1 MPGGSRS
8 LPVRPSLRFLKLE
21 AKRRLAAGEFTTLHD
36 AQAAIAREHGL
47 PSWAG
52 LKQAC
57 AQRPEPE
64 SHALDQLHWV
74 ISRFSAADA
83 PGWTAPDE
91 DELRQHFDDRFL
103 AVLPAGALVEGAS
116 KMASDLR
123 AELVVISQGP
133 LEAQVQLA
141 GLRYFAVAD
150 ATPPHRLIGLQ
161 GFPVGDRI
169 TNPLV
174 KAPPPARTLGE
185 LPGEMAGEMASGVV
199 GLAEEACVELGLPAL
214 VLAGG
219 EPGRAP
225 WVVAIGHAN
234 LGHAN
239 LGHANLGHANLGH
252 ANLGHANLGHANL
265 GDANLGGANLGGAN
279 LGGANLGGAN
289 LGGANLG
296 GTNAD
301 QAEPLEVGHRFA
313 VPGVTALVTATAVL
327 RLVAE
332 GRVGLDAP
340 ANDHLRAVRL
350 ADNSVT
356 VRELLSHTGGVD
368 NPTPLFGDS
377 IPDLATLMGPVISC
391 GGSRGTVQPS
401 NGGYA
406 VLGQLIADVTGLPY
420 DRAATPPGPRPARD
434 AGLTL
439 PRPPGRHRSRRG
451 HRLHRDRGRRLR
463 AVPAPGRHGAGHR
476 RALVHRSRP
485 GTAGHRVVL
494 AAARGAGPRGPDR
507 PGRTGVGRAPDRPWL
522 APCHRRQTAVHGGA
536 GLDATALLRSR
547 IRDGRTHLVLTS
559 RVITVE
565 SIDDRLLRSWT
576 NPTPH
581 SIRG

>member
-21 AKRRLAAGEFTTLHD
+21 AKRRLAAGEFATLHD
-36 AQAAIAREHGL
+36 AQAAVAREHGL
-47 PSWAG
+47 PSWAA

-57 AQRPEPE
+57 ALRPEPE
-64 SHALDQLHWV
+64 SHALDQLRWV

-91 DELRQHFDDRFL
+91 DEIRQHFDDRFL
-103 AVLPAGALVEGAS
+103 AVLPAGALVEATS
-116 KMASDLR
+116 KMAADLR
-123 AELVVISQGP
+123 AELVVISAAP
-133 LEAQVQLA
+133 LEAVVHLA

-150 ATPPHRLIGLQ
+150 ATPPHRLIGLR
-161 GFPVGDRI
+161 GFPLGDRI
-169 TNPLV
+169 TDPRV

-185 LPGEMAGEMASGVV
+185 LPGEMAGEMAGGVV
-199 GLAEEACVELGLPAL
+199 GLAEEACAELGLPAL

-234 LGHAN
+234 LG
-239 LGHANLGHANLGH
+239 
-252 ANLGHANLGHANL
+252 
-265 GDANLGGANLGGAN
+265 GANLGGAN
-279 LGGANLGGAN
+279 LGGANLGGAD
-289 LGGANLG
+289 L
-296 GTNAD
+296 D
-301 QAEPLEVGHRFA
+301 RAEPLEVGHRFS

-332 GRVGLDAP
+332 GRLGLDAP

-350 ADNSVT
+350 ADDSVT

-368 NPTPLFGDS
+368 NPAPLFGDS

-420 DRAATPPGPRPARD
+420 DRAAIRLVLDPLGMRDSRFPASPADIGPGAVTGYTVTADGAFEPFPPQVATVPAIAGLWSTGADLVRLGTGWSSLLPAALAREALTVQAGPGPGGLR
-434 AGLTL
+434 AGLGWLLT
-439 PRPPGRHRSRRG
+439 PG
-451 HRLHRDRGRRLR
+451 D
-463 AVPAPGRHGAGHR
+463 
-476 RALVHRSRP
+476 
-485 GTAGHRVVL
+485 
-494 AAARGAGPRGPDR
+494 
-507 PGRTGVGRAPDRPWL
+507 
-522 APCHRRQTAVHGGA
+522 QTAVHGGA
-536 GLDATALLRSR
+536 GPDAAALLRSR
-547 IRDGRTHLVLTS
+547 VRDGRTHVVLTS
-559 RVITVE
+559 RMITIE
-565 SIDDRLLRSWT
+565 SIDNRLLRSVT
-576 NPTPH
+576 NPTDT